1 MKHGD
6 KVIVTHPDDE
16 LFAQTGEAIQLL
28 KNGNVVIRFGNEEF
42 IYERSD
48 LAVVNTDGARTTY
61 HYKRDEKTE
70 IINEINKL
78 NNKIMFCNHVLN
90 ENDEKIAELI
100 EDSREVEAKKKE
112 YLSKKSDL
120 YQRLEEL
127 N

>member
-6 KVIVTHPDDE
+6 RVIVTRPDDE
-16 LFAQTGEAIQLL
+16 LFARTGEVIQFL
-28 KNGNVVIRFGNEEF
+28 KDSDVVIRFGNEEF
-42 IYERSD
+42 IYKRSD

-61 HYKRDEKTE
+61 HYKRDEKAE

-78 NNKIMFCNHVLN
+78 NNKIMFCNYVLN

-100 EDSREVEAKKKE
+100 KDSREVETKKAE
-112 YLSKKSDL
+112 YLSAKSDL

-127 N
+127 S